1 MEIVRN
7 QALIPLTP
15 AADHSE
21 KAGYFCEIDSDG
33 KAAVVSAA
41 TTLPLGVIVEGQTTD
56 GLDTVACSNFG
67 GTVLVK
73 LEGAVSAGDRLELTA
88 DGDVIEDSGSGARV
102 IVAQALEDGAATEL
116 IEAVLI
122 SPIALS

>member
-1 MEIVRN
+1 MEIVRDK
-7 QALIPLTP
+7 ALIPLTP

-21 KAGYFCEIDSDG
+21 KAGYFCEIDSSG
-33 KAAVVSAA
+33 EAAVVSAA
-41 TTLPLGVIVEGQTTD
+41 DTLPLGVIVEGQDTD
-56 GLDTVACSNFG
+56 GLDTVACHNFG
-67 GTVLVK
+67 GTVPVK

-102 IVAQALEDGAATEL
+102 IVGQALEDGAATEL
-116 IEAVLI
+116 IEAALI

>member
-1 MEIVRN
+1 MNIVRKE
-7 QALIPLTP
+7 ALISLEP

-21 KAGYFCEIDSDG
+21 KSGYFCSIDSAG
-33 KAAVVSAA
+33 KAALVAAA
-41 TTLPLGVIVEGQTTD
+41 TTLPTGVIVDGEATT
-56 GLDTVACSNFG
+56 GRDTVACHNYG

-73 LEGAVSAGDRLELTA
+73 LGGAVSAGDRLELTA

-102 IVAQALEDGAATEL
+102 IVATALEDGADTEL
-116 IEAVLI
+116 IEAFLI